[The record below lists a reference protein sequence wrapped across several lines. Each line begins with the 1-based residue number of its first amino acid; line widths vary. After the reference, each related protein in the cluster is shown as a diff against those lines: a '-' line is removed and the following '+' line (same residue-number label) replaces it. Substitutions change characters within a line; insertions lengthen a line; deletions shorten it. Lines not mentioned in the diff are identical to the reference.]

1 MADRAEPTFTTY
13 IGDGELVVL
22 PATIDGIRAA
32 LPPER
37 HAAFDTAVGTTHAE
51 ELLAVL
57 QYWAQ
62 ETSPELRA
70 FQYSVFERLERGD
83 DSGFIPAEEMRAL
96 LGHDSE
102 GPW

>member
-1 MADRAEPTFTTY
+1 MADRATPTFTTY

-37 HAAFDTAVGTTHAE
+37 HGEFDTAVGTTHAE

-70 FQYSVFERLERGD
+70 FQHSVFERLERGD
-83 DSGFIPAEEMRAL
+83 NTGFVPAEEMRTL
-96 LGHDSE
+96 TGQDPE
-102 GPW
+102 EPW